1 MKTILLILSMTL
13 GASLSHSQFMPYDII
28 TEVPD
33 NLYLVPGFDA
43 NDNVE
48 IIFEGQYPNACYKV
62 GPTKNKVDLTNQ
74 KIYLDNIAY
83 RTQDE
88 ICARVIVPY
97 QKEVH
102 LGPLKAGKFEVLF
115 KNAEGNYDSQGFLTV
130 EKATAESVDNY
141 LYAPVNQIVSLSGT
155 KNIKLEG
162 EITRDCLEL
171 DRVEVSY
178 TEQPPVVV
186 VLPIMKMVKES
197 KCSETDDIDEFSYEV
212 DLSEVPEGRYLIHT
226 RTLNG
231 RARNKIMNL

>member
-1 MKTILLILSMTL
+1 MKAVLLILSISL
-13 GASLSHSQFMPYDII
+13 VASLGNSQLLAYDII
-28 TEVPD
+28 HEVPD
-33 NLYLVPGFDA
+33 NIYLVQGFDT

-62 GPTKNKVDLTNQ
+62 GPTKNKVDSANK
-74 KIYLDNIAY
+74 KIYLDNLAY

-102 LGPLKAGKFEVLF
+102 LGPLEGGKYEVLF

-141 LYAPVNQIVSLSGT
+141 LYAPVNQIVSLAGT
-155 KNIKLEG
+155 KNIRLEG

-178 TEQPPVVV
+178 TQQPAVVV

-197 KCSETDDIDEFSYEV
+197 KCSATEDVDEFSYEV